1 MRFLIIFIFLIT
13 NVVAEELPGIKNIVI
28 HKIPK
33 THDNVIFLDKN
44 DQKININEYT
54 GNLLILNF
62 WATWCEPC
70 KEEMPSLDKL
80 QANPELDKIKI
91 FPINIGKESLNKV
104 NKFFIDLNIKN
115 FEPYFDPPTTLA
127 KMFTLRGVPTTIL
140 INKEGQEFARIIGS
154 IDFEDT
160 NFVNWIKLKF
170 LQSILVKKIQIKLI
184 NFLKILI
191 SKISNLILIHLP
203 Y

>member
-13 NVVAEELPGIKNIVI
+13 NVEAEELPGIKNIVI
-28 HKIPK
+28 HKVPK
-33 THDNVIFLDKN
+33 TYDNVIFLDKN
-44 DQKININEYT
+44 DQKINIDQYKD
-54 GNLLILNF
+54 NLLILNF

-80 QANPELDKIKI
+80 QANPEFDKLKI
-91 FPINIGKESLNKV
+91 FAINIGKENLEKV
-104 NKFFIDLNIKN
+104 NKFYIDLNIKN

-154 IDFEDT
+154 IDFEDE
-160 NFVNWIKLKF
+160 NFVNWIKKY
-170 LQSILVKKIQIKLI
+170 
-184 NFLKILI
+184 N
-191 SKISNLILIHLP
+191 
-203 Y
+203 

>member
-13 NVVAEELPGIKNIVI
+13 NVVAEELSGIKNIVI

-33 THDNVIFLDKN
+33 TYDNVIFLDKN
-44 DQKININEYT
+44 DQKININEYK
-54 GNLLILNF
+54 GKFLILNF
-62 WATWCEPC
+62 WAVWCEPC

-91 FPINIGKESLNKV
+91 FAINIGKETLDKV
-104 NKFFIDLNIKN
+104 NKFFVDLNIKN

-127 KMFTLRGVPTTIL
+127 KKFSLRGVPTSIL

-154 IDFEDT
+154 IDFQDK
-160 NFVNWIKLKF
+160 NFVSWIKKY
-170 LQSILVKKIQIKLI
+170 
-184 NFLKILI
+184 N
-191 SKISNLILIHLP
+191 
-203 Y
+203 